1 MKSIIKIVPILFLIV
16 IIAVLQKSSI
26 EKKISEDFSLDFYL
40 NTDINNAL
48 EQLEAAEN
56 QYYEEH
62 YTIVERKTDEKPS
75 LLLSAISA
83 AVYDSDFER
92 VLFEKS
98 GFDKRAMASTT
109 KIMTCIIALES
120 GNPDMQIT
128 VSKYAASMPDVQ
140 LNMKAGDKFYLKDLL
155 YSLMLESHNDTAV
168 AIAEGIAGSVEAFAF
183 LMNEKAKSLELADTS
198 FVTPNG
204 LDAEGHYSTA
214 VDLCKLAAYA
224 EQNSKFVEITNTVS
238 YSFKEINSGKQYT
251 VNNKNQFL
259 GMYEGAIGVKTG
271 FTGKAG
277 YCFVGAVNKNDNII
291 TSAVLGSGWPP
302 NKNYKWSD
310 TKKLMNFVFN
320 NYRKIKINTG
330 EYFKDSV
337 KIPVFSSTKAVY
349 NMTPPVFT
357 REILFAD
364 WEEYS
369 ISCKIRKYIL
379 APEEKDKVIGRISH
393 YIDNRLVYSEDII
406 LREAF
411 EAPDYKFMI
420 NKILSEIYW

>member
-1 MKSIIKIVPILFLIV
+1 
-16 IIAVLQKSSI
+16 
-26 EKKISEDFSLDFYL
+26 
-40 NTDINNAL
+40 
-48 EQLEAAEN
+48 
-56 QYYEEH
+56 
-62 YTIVERKTDEKPS
+62 
-75 LLLSAISA
+75 
-83 AVYDSDFER
+83 
-92 VLFEKS
+92 
-98 GFDKRAMASTT
+98 MASTT

-224 EQNSKFVEITNTVS
+224 EQNSKFVEITNTAS
-238 YSFKEINSGKQYT
+238 YSFNEINSGKQYT

-320 NYRKIKINTG
+320 NYRKIKIDTG

-337 KIPVFSSTKAVY
+337 RLPVFSSTKAVY